1 MLIVK
6 SGKPH
11 MINFAKH
18 ILHSDFRSTSILTAQ
33 SKWFNSQ
40 NPKTISITIA
50 SRLGHGRWTS
60 SAGEDL
66 ANPVADGVT
75 HAVQS
80 LDEWSLEQGFSPY
93 KIPPYGL
100 SLNQKDH
107 SISKPLYRFGNKAQ
121 PNSDKIFAEETPGWK
136 GYIEWEKYPEKKRK
150 AAEILARYRFPPPPE
165 FQLAPVPLTN
175 PVLDGER
182 WVMWHKAVGGALT
195 KVPEESWSKV
205 IDEKHP
211 DMLHLL
217 KFPYNGEPPKVGSS
231 RLR

>member
-1 MLIVK
+1 MF
-6 SGKPH
+6 
-11 MINFAKH
+11 NFASTSFTLIFH
-18 ILHSDFRSTSILTAQ
+18 RPQYLLPRASGSIFRS
-33 SKWFNSQ
+33 
-40 NPKTISITIA
+40 PGTISITVA
-50 SRLGHGRWTS
+50 SRFDHGRWTS

-66 ANPVADGVT
+66 ANPVTDGVT
-75 HAVQS
+75 YAVQS

-107 SISKPLYRFGNKAQ
+107 SISKPLYRFGNKPQ
-121 PNSDKIFAEETPGWK
+121 PNSDKIFKEETPGWK
-136 GYIEWEKYPEKKRK
+136 GYIEWEKYPEKKKK

-195 KVPEESWSKV
+195 KIPEESWSKV
-205 IDEKHP
+205 IEEKHP

-231 RLR
+231 RLL